1 MHMSGCS
8 ASCAQP
14 QIADIGFRGET
25 VKIDDPEGTTN
36 EEGDNIVEGMDF
48 GLGGSL
54 GPNNEFLDWV
64 EHAVPARAVVPALQQ
79 LFDVFGDERT
89 EAERFY
95 EWTRRTSNARLRSI
109 MQRADANVSGG
120 VAHGD

>member
-25 VKIDDPEGTTN
+25 VKLEDENSTN
-36 EEGDNIVEGMDF
+36 AEGDDIVEGMDF

-54 GPNNEFLDWV
+54 GADNEFLDWV
-64 EHAVPARAVVPALQQ
+64 ENAVPADSVIPALEQ
-79 LFDVFGDERT
+79 LFEAYSADRDEG
-89 EAERFY
+89 EKFY
-95 EWTRRTSNARLRSI
+95 EWCRGVDNERLRTI
-109 MQRADANVSGG
+109 MQGADAPVARG